1 MSKSA
6 KTSARRSGK
15 KSGEHAQLRKKIF
28 LSLVVLF
35 AFFVIFGVVSVTK
48 AVAQEQA
55 PAAQPEITAAKAEV
69 SKFGLIAA
77 AIAFGFGALGA
88 GLAIGNVGAAAM
100 GAVAEKPE
108 IAGQALIFIAL
119 AEGLVVFGFIT
130 ALMILGKV

>member
-1 MSKSA
+1 MSKS
-6 KTSARRSGK
+6 K
-15 KSGEHAQLRKKIF
+15 EQVQLRRRIG

-35 AFFVIFGVVSVTK
+35 ALLAMFGVVSATK

-55 PAAQPEITAAKAEV
+55 PEQAARAGSAEASPTAPQMSPERAEV

-77 AIAFGFGALGA
+77 AVAFGFGAMGA

-119 AEGLVVFGFIT
+119 GEGLVIFGFIT

>member
-1 MSKSA
+1 MSKS
-6 KTSARRSGK
+6 K
-15 KSGEHAQLRKKIF
+15 EQIQLRKKIM
-28 LSLVVLF
+28 LSLVVVF
-35 AFFVIFGVVSVTK
+35 ALLVIFGVVSATK

-55 PAAQPEITAAKAEV
+55 PEPAPAREMSPERAEV
-69 SKFGLIAA
+69 SKFGLLAA
-77 AIAFGFGALGA
+77 AVAFGFGAIAA

-119 AEGLVVFGFIT
+119 GEGLVIFGFIT

>member
-1 MSKSA
+1 M
-6 KTSARRSGK
+6 K
-15 KSGEHAQLRKKIF
+15 KKEQIQLRQKI
-28 LSLVVLF
+28 LLTLVIMF
-35 AFFVIFGVVSVTK
+35 AVFIIFGAISVTK
-48 AVAQEQA
+48 VAAQAQQA
-55 PAAQPEITAAKAEV
+55 PAQEISPQKAEV
-69 SKFGLIAA
+69 SKFGLVAA

-130 ALMILGKV
+130 ALMILGKT